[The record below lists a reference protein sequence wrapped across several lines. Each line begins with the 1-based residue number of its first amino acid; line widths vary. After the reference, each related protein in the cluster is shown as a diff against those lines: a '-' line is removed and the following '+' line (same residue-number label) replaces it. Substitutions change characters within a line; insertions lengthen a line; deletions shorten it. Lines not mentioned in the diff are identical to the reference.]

1 MDSALL
7 QQPIQSIIVE
17 EKKSQQ
23 EDVGLAEL
31 FLQQEEQKEFLHQVQ
46 SKQSSSLPTA
56 RALFYLTNF
65 SQLSSLCLFG
75 SLAQKPRALSLGMVI
90 K

>member
-17 EKKSQQ
+17 EKKSEQ

-31 FLQQEEQKEFLHQVQ
+31 FLQQEQEEQEEFLHQCKVNRVAACPQ
-46 SKQSSSLPTA
+46 HG
-56 RALFYLTNF
+56 
-65 SQLSSLCLFG
+65 LCF
-75 SLAQKPRALSLGMVI
+75 I
-90 K
+90 

>member
-31 FLQQEEQKEFLHQVQ
+31 FLQQKQEEQEEFLHC
-46 SKQSSSLPTA
+46 SAK
-56 RALFYLTNF
+56 
-65 SQLSSLCLFG
+65 
-75 SLAQKPRALSLGMVI
+75 
-90 K
+90 